1 MLTRPLLALLLL
13 LGCDPGNPPVEDA
26 SVPVLDPMLE
36 LGVGEGRFA
45 TFEDGQTL
53 DLVSGCQGLQ
63 HVWIAM
69 RGQGIDPRGTLVDLS
84 LRRASDDVM
93 VSQVFRVRIS
103 MQPVDGMPGVYEL
116 YGLTMIVPTPD
127 DAIGQDLVVSATVTD
142 RADVVLMDERP
153 IRIDWGAGGCR

>member
-13 LGCDPGNPPVEDA
+13 LGCDPGMPAEDA
-26 SVPVLDPMLE
+26 SVPMLDPVLE
-36 LGVGEGRFA
+36 LGVGEGRF
-45 TFEDGQTL
+45 TSFEDGQTL
-53 DLVSGCQGLQ
+53 DLISGCQGLQ

-84 LRRASDDVM
+84 FRRASDDVM

-116 YGLTMIVPTPD
+116 YGLTLIVPMPD
-127 DAIGQDLVVSATVTD
+127 DAIGQDLLLSATVTD
-142 RADVVLMDERP
+142 RDDVMIMDERP
-153 IRIDWGAGGCR
+153 VRIDWGEGGCL